1 MTALHQEAIDII
13 QNIPD
18 TKIIYFV
25 GILKNLSDLLNTEIK
40 EVRKHPSPAY
50 KRLLLYKG
58 VVDADID
65 AKAELAK
72 ARDEKYA
79 DFI

>member
-40 EVRKHPSPAY
+40 EARKHPSPAY

-58 VVDADID
+58 VVNADID